1 MLTQIAEGIASASIA
16 RGVGIAAS
24 LTGTGLMLMGALFF
38 WFLVWRA
45 ARVMLDS
52 RDSLAEFWGDL
63 ILKLAVAAIAYWLL
77 QATIYTTFIQAW
89 LWQGF
94 KDLAAQAIGMSSALP
109 GTGPLATLEMALDE
123 FRDGVIGALTKAE
136 DSLGTGLGPIAWL
149 TSFMRNK
156 FLAFVVGALVMT
168 IIAVAKALAV
178 GAFCIGAV
186 MFGVGAALG
195 PLFIPLLLS
204 DRLENYFWSWFRF
217 LLVSAATLLVAVIV
231 VLLLADAVRPLA
243 APGGGV
249 SSEFGG
255 LVNTAHLNSLDFLTT
270 ATKAI
275 VIALFLAYVLAQI
288 PEITNALFSGSTA
301 GIRSG
306 TGAAAGLIARGA
318 RHTWQLNRRLP
329 PPFGRG
335 GPSGGGRGGG
345 GSGRGGGRPGASS
358 GPAGAPATAGAAGVA
373 AGAASSFAVPNALG
387 VPRSVAVGATPT
399 TLSRTGVAEAS
410 AAPARPAASFERAP
424 PGEAD
429 SRSAHWLER
438 SETGTPVASSREAID
453 RAAAAG
459 DPGASQLLRLR
470 ESIARA
476 ADLAQRRREARAAR
490 SLKRVSPTAGGEGD
504 A

>member
-45 ARVMLDS
+45 ARVMLDA

-123 FRDGVIGALTKAE
+123 FRDGVIGALAKAE

-255 LVNTAHLNSLDFLTT
+255 LVNAAHLNSLDFLTT

-306 TGAAAGLIARGA
+306 AGAAAGLIARGA

-335 GPSGGGRGGG
+335 GPSGGGRSGGG
-345 GSGRGGGRPGASS
+345 GGRGGGRPGASS
-358 GPAGAPATAGAAGVA
+358 GPAGA
-373 AGAASSFAVPNALG
+373 ASSFAVPNASG
-387 VPRSVAVGATPT
+387 VPRSVAVGDTPT
-399 TLSRTGVAEAS
+399 TLSRTGVAEAG
-410 AAPARPAASFERAP
+410 AAPARPTASLERAP

-490 SLKRVSPTAGGEGD
+490 SLKRVSPTADGEGD

>member
-1 MLTQIAEGIASASIA
+1 
-16 RGVGIAAS
+16 
-24 LTGTGLMLMGALFF
+24 
-38 WFLVWRA
+38 
-45 ARVMLDS
+45 MLDS

-89 LWQGF
+89 MWEGF
-94 KDLAAQAIGMSSALP
+94 KDLAAKAIGMSSALP

-136 DSLGTGLGPIAWL
+136 DSLGTGLSPIAWL

-156 FLAFVVGALVMT
+156 LLAFVVGALVMT

-243 APGGGV
+243 APGSGV

-255 LVNTAHLNSLDFLTT
+255 LVNATNLNNLDFLTT
-270 ATKAI
+270 ATKSI

-306 TGAAAGLIARGA
+306 AGAAARMIGRGA
-318 RHTWQLNRRLP
+318 RSTLALNRRLP

-335 GPSGGGRGGG
+335 TPSGGGSGGGGPRRGGG
-345 GSGRGGGRPGASS
+345 GPRPSS
-358 GPAGAPATAGAAGVA
+358 GPAGAAAMAGAAGAATGAA
-373 AGAASSFAVPNALG
+373 AGASSSFAMPNVSAASRPVPAG
-387 VPRSVAVGATPT
+387 GTAT
-399 TLSRTGVAEAS
+399 TLSRGGVTEAS
-410 AAPARPAASFERAP
+410 GGSAHAVTGAASGGIGRQP
-424 PGEAD
+424 PGVVEP
-429 SRSAHWLER
+429 RSARWLER

-459 DPGASQLLRLR
+459 DPGANQLVRLR

-476 ADLAQRRREARAAR
+476 ADLSRQRREARAAR
-490 SLKRVSPTAGGEGD
+490 SLKRVSPTADGEGD

>member
-1 MLTQIAEGIASASIA
+1 
-16 RGVGIAAS
+16 
-24 LTGTGLMLMGALFF
+24 
-38 WFLVWRA
+38 
-45 ARVMLDS
+45 
-52 RDSLAEFWGDL
+52 
-63 ILKLAVAAIAYWLL
+63 
-77 QATIYTTFIQAW
+77 
-89 LWQGF
+89 
-94 KDLAAQAIGMSSALP
+94 
-109 GTGPLATLEMALDE
+109 
-123 FRDGVIGALTKAE
+123 
-136 DSLGTGLGPIAWL
+136 
-149 TSFMRNK
+149 MRNK

-306 TGAAAGLIARGA
+306 AGAAAGLIARGA
-318 RHTWQLNRRLP
+318 RNTWALNRRLP

-345 GSGRGGGRPGASS
+345 GGGRGGGRPGASS
-358 GPAGAPATAGAAGVA
+358 GPAGAPATAG
-373 AGAASSFAVPNALG
+373 GAASSFVVPNALG

-410 AAPARPAASFERAP
+410 AAPARQAASLERAP

-490 SLKRVSPTAGGEGD
+490 SLKRVSPTADGEGD